1 MVRQFALQGMESSRR
16 PPQCVDD
23 PFGGDG
29 SFGRGRGR
37 VACRRPWFGRA
48 PYASPSESQLNRWL
62 LKRRRATVQRL
73 AAAAP
78 VRRCYAPAER
88 VDGTRTAHAPHPARI
103 FVFDVNRFACEPERT
118 NRWHIG

>member
-1 MVRQFALQGMESSRR
+1 MVRRIALQGIESSRR
-16 PPQCVDD
+16 PPQCGDD
-23 PFGGDG
+23 PRGGDG

-37 VACRRPWFGRA
+37 IRLSSSMFGRA

-78 VRRCYAPAER
+78 VRRCYAPAEH
-88 VDGTRTAHAPHPARI
+88 VDGIGAVHMPHPTR
-103 FVFDVNRFACEPERT
+103 FLLFDVNRFGNEPER
-118 NRWHIG
+118 IKK